1 MPKHPVLSFDEFSTQ
16 ARAMT
21 EALPKEFLEGI
32 ESVDVHREKK
42 PDSVLQ
48 DVLLLGECAVS
59 PLSELV
65 QEQAFRSTV
74 HLYYGS
80 FLEMAKLDP
89 GFDMQGELRETIEHE
104 IQHHIEDRAG
114 VRTLL
119 HEDALFEA
127 HARFKAG
134 LEVAPGWYR
143 MGEQLGP
150 RVWAVDLDLFV
161 ELRMRRREFEAR
173 RGSTFTFQLLDE
185 PLEVELPA
193 DASPDEIFTVPEAG
207 LVEGGPDEEEDEED
221 PDDDAPR
228 TAGDL
233 HLVPLVR

>member
-1 MPKHPVLSFDEFSTQ
+1 MPKHPILSFDDFSAQ
-16 ARAMT
+16 ATALT

-32 ESVDVHREKK
+32 ESVDVHRERKAD
-42 PDSVLQ
+42 PVLP
-48 DVLLLGECAVS
+48 DVLLLGECATS

-65 QEQAFRSTV
+65 QEEAFRSTV

-80 FLEMAKLDP
+80 FVDLAKGDP
-89 GFDMQGELRETIEHE
+89 AFDMQDELRETLEHE

-114 VRTLL
+114 VKALAD
-119 HEDALFEA
+119 EDHLFES

-143 MGEQLGP
+143 RGEELAP
-150 RVWAVDLDLFV
+150 RVWKVDLDLFV
-161 ELRMRRREFEAR
+161 ELPLRRRDFEAR
-173 RGSTFTFQLLDE
+173 RGTTLTLQVLDE

-193 DASPDEIFTVPEAG
+193 DADPEEIYTLPEAG
-207 LVEGGPDEEEDEED
+207 WFESAEELEEGEEPDEDT
-221 PDDDAPR
+221 PG

-233 HLVPLVR
+233 HIVPLVR